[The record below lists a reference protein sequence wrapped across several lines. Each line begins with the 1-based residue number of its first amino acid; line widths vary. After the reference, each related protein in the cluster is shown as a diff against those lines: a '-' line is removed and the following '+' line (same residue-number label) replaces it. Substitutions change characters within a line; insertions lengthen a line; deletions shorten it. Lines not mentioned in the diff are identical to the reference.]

1 MENSP
6 MSGFQHTTVLLHEA
20 VEALAVKSSGFYI
33 DATFGRGGHS
43 SLILAQLDDSGCLL
57 LIDKDPQA
65 IAYANEQYGQDNRVF
80 IWQGS
85 FKDFPLA
92 LEQLEINRTPDGLL
106 LDLGVSSPQLD
117 DASRG
122 FSFQREGALDMR
134 MNPDVGES
142 AAEWI
147 NRAEEKEIATIL
159 WQFGEERFARRI
171 ARTIIKERVSST
183 IDTTL
188 HLANIVASA
197 VPKAK
202 QKKGKNPATRSFQA
216 IRIFVNKELDD
227 LAVCLQHSM
236 KCLAIQ
242 GRIVVIS
249 FHSLEDRM
257 VKRFLKDK
265 ASGSKLPRGLP
276 IMDSQMNDL
285 LQKKN
290 DLQAVI
296 CKIIGKPVKASQQE
310 IAINARSRSAIMRI
324 GERIA

>member
-1 MENSP
+1 MKSLSV
-6 MSGFQHTTVLLHEA
+6 SGFQHTTVLLYEA
-20 VEALAVKSSGFYI
+20 VDALAVKSSGFYI

-43 SLILAQLDDSGCLL
+43 SLILAQLDDDGCLL

-65 IAYANEQYGQDNRVF
+65 IVYANEKYGHDARVF

-92 LEQLEINRTPDGLL
+92 LEQLEINRKPDGLL

-147 NRAEEKEIATIL
+147 NTAEEKEIATVL

-171 ARTIIKERVSST
+171 ARTIIKERVSSR

-197 VPKAK
+197 VPKSK

-216 IRIFVNKELDD
+216 IRIFINKELDD

-236 KCLAIQ
+236 EYLAIQ

-249 FHSLEDRM
+249 FHSLEDRI

-265 ASGSKLPRGLP
+265 ATGSKLPRGLP
-276 IMDSQMNDL
+276 VMDSQIRDL
-285 LQKKN
+285 LQEK
-290 DLQAVI
+290 DGLQAVI
-296 CKIIGKPVKASQQE
+296 CNIIGKPVKASRQE
-310 IAINARSRSAIMRI
+310 VEINTRSRSAIMRI